1 MKFVCLKCEGF
12 MNFENV
18 DAMAENTLGITFG
31 CPTCE
36 TRFSMVT
43 NAGETSLVSSLGV
56 KLGGRTAPATPF
68 ETTRD
73 TLKAQDGSTAEG
85 EGAATGGACPFSD
98 MLASA
103 GITTGASASDTSGP
117 PLTWSAEATD
127 RIERIPS
134 MIRPMVKRDIEEYA
148 RKNEFSSVT
157 IQVMDDAKT
166 SGNDIAWSADAQE
179 RLDRLPD
186 FIRPMAKREIERMA
200 KDKGE
205 TEISAALMDEAKTK
219 FMSFM

>member
-1 MKFVCLKCEGF
+1 MKFVCLTCEGY

-18 DAMAENTLGITFG
+18 DAVAEHSLGITFG
-31 CPTCE
+31 CPTCK

-68 ETTRD
+68 EMTKE
-73 TLKAQDGSTAEG
+73 TLQGADGATASG
-85 EGAATGGACPFSD
+85 DGAASGGACPFSD
-98 MLASA
+98 MLAAS
-103 GITTGASASDTSGP
+103 GITTGTATSASSLP
-117 PLTWSAEATD
+117 WSAEATE
-127 RIERIPS
+127 RLERIPS

-148 RKNEFSSVT
+148 RKSEFSSVT

-166 SGNDIAWSADAQE
+166 SGNDIPWSSDAEE
-179 RLDRLPD
+179 RLNRLPD

-200 KDKGE
+200 KDKGQPE
-205 TEISAALMDEAKTK
+205 VTPVIMDEAKTK

>member
-1 MKFVCLKCEGF
+1 MKFVCLTCEGF

-18 DAMAENTLGITFG
+18 DAVADNSLGITFG
-31 CPTCE
+31 CPTCK

-56 KLGGRTAPATPF
+56 KLGGRTASATPF
-68 ETTRD
+68 EMTKE
-73 TLKAQDGSTAEG
+73 TLQGQDGKTATG
-85 EGAATGGACPFSD
+85 EGAASGGVCPFSD
-98 MLASA
+98 MLASS
-103 GITTGASASDTSGP
+103 GITTGSSASAPSLD
-117 PLTWSAEATD
+117 WSAEATE

-134 MIRPMVKRDIEEYA
+134 MIRPMVQRDIEEYA
-148 RKNEFSSVT
+148 RKNGFSSVT

-166 SGNDIAWSADAQE
+166 SGTDITWAPEAEE
-179 RLDRLPD
+179 RLSRLPD

-205 TEISAALMDEAKTK
+205 PEITATIMDAAKTK

>member
-1 MKFVCLKCEGF
+1 MKFVCLTCEGF

-18 DAMAENTLGITFG
+18 DAVADNSLGITFG

-73 TLKAQDGSTAEG
+73 TLKTHGGATAEG
-85 EGAATGGACPFSD
+85 EGEKTGGACPFSD
-98 MLASA
+98 MLASS
-103 GITTGASASDTSGP
+103 GITTGASTSSAP
-117 PLTWSAEATD
+117 PLQWSAEATE

-134 MIRPMVKRDIEEYA
+134 MIRPMVQRDIEEYA

-166 SGNDIAWSADAQE
+166 SGNDITWSADAEE
-179 RLDRLPD
+179 RLNRLPD

-200 KDKGE
+200 KDKGQP
-205 TEISAALMDEAKTK
+205 EITAEIMDEAKTK

>member
-1 MKFVCLKCEGF
+1 MKFVCLTCEGF

-18 DAMAENTLGITFG
+18 DAMANNSLGITFG
-31 CPTCE
+31 CLTCK

-56 KLGGRTAPATPF
+56 KLGGRTAPAAPF
-68 ETTRD
+68 EMTRE
-73 TLKAQDGSTAEG
+73 TLQGQDGKTADG
-85 EGAATGGACPFSD
+85 EAAASGGACPFSD
-98 MLASA
+98 MLAASGISTGSSSSA
-103 GITTGASASDTSGP
+103 AP
-117 PLTWSAEATD
+117 PLDWSAEATE
-127 RIERIPS
+127 RLERIPS
-134 MIRPMVKRDIEEYA
+134 MIRPMVQRDIEEYA
-148 RKNEFSSVT
+148 RKHEFASVT

-166 SGNDIAWSADAQE
+166 SGTDVTWSPEAEE
-179 RLDRLPD
+179 RLSRLPD

-205 TEISAALMDEAKTK
+205 PQVTATIMDEAKTK

>member
-1 MKFVCLKCEGF
+1 MKFVCLTCEGF

-18 DAMAENTLGITFG
+18 DAVADHSLGITFG
-31 CPTCE
+31 CPTCK

-43 NAGETSLVSSLGV
+43 NAGETSLVTSLGV

-68 ETTRD
+68 EMTRE
-73 TLKAQDGSTAEG
+73 TLQGPDGKTATG
-85 EGAATGGACPFSD
+85 ETATAGGACPFPD
-98 MLASA
+98 MLAAS
-103 GITTGASASDTSGP
+103 GITTGSSAPAPSLD
-117 PLTWSAEATD
+117 WSAEATE
-127 RIERIPS
+127 RLGRIPS
-134 MIRPMVKRDIEEYA
+134 MIRPMVQRDIEEYA

-166 SGNDIAWSADAQE
+166 SGNDLTWSSEAEE
-179 RLDRLPD
+179 RLNRIPD

-205 TEISAALMDEAKTK
+205 PEITAAIMDEAKTK

>member
-1 MKFVCLKCEGF
+1 MKFVCLTCEGY

-18 DAMAENTLGITFG
+18 DAVADNSLGITFG
-31 CPTCE
+31 CPSCK

-68 ETTRD
+68 EMTKD
-73 TLKAQDGSTAEG
+73 TLKSGDGESSSS
-85 EGAATGGACPFSD
+85 GGGVCPFSD
-98 MLASA
+98 MLAAS
-103 GITTGASASDTSGP
+103 GITTGSEVSAP
-117 PLTWSAEATD
+117 PLEWSAEATE
-127 RIERIPS
+127 RLERIPS
-134 MIRPMVKRDIEEYA
+134 MIRPMVKRDVEEYA

-157 IQVMDDAKT
+157 IQVMDDVKNSA
-166 SGNDIAWSADAQE
+166 NDITWASEAEE

-186 FIRPMAKREIERMA
+186 FIRPMAKREIERMT
-200 KDKGE
+200 KDKGASQV
-205 TEISAALMDEAKTK
+205 TADIMDEAKTK